1 MIGLITIIAVSL
13 FLVLSIAHMAAS
25 SWLILSI
32 LAIGALVIA
41 TKKWA

>member
-1 MIGLITIIAVSL
+1 MMGLITIIAVSL
-13 FLVLSIAHMAAS
+13 FLVRSIAYMAAS

-32 LAIGALVIA
+32 LVIAALVIA